1 MLSRGDW
8 VWVNDSN
15 PEYNGR
21 LGYISHDEGGNVCS
35 VQLVDKDIRGMTRR
49 CGKDRL
55 EKLDPALYKALA
67 FTYWGD
73 FRVE

>member
-1 MLSRGDW
+1 MLSKGDW

-15 PEYNGR
+15 PQYDGK
-21 LGYISHDEGGNVCS
+21 LAFVCYDEGGNVAQ
-35 VQLVDKDIRGMTRR
+35 VEFVDGGLRGRTRR

-67 FTYWGD
+67 FAYWGD
-73 FRVE
+73 SHVE

>member
-15 PEYNGR
+15 PEYDGK
-21 LGYISHDEGGNVCS
+21 LAFIVHDEGGNV
-35 VQLVDKDIRGMTRR
+35 VDVEFVDDGMRGRTRR

-55 EKLDPALYKALA
+55 EKLDPVFYIALGSL
-67 FTYWGD
+67 YWGD
-73 FRVE
+73 FHVE